1 MSVSM
6 APRATRF
13 DIVIVAAIV
22 HLRHSSAIA
31 SCQDVHQFRDL
42 TALLLLVAA
51 RDRMFDAMGNV
62 IPQNLLLD
70 FPQSGTNC
78 GNLRY
83 DVDAVTVLSKHFRK
97 STDLTFDAAKA
108 FQR

>member
-1 MSVSM
+1 MANVS
-6 APRATRF
+6 
-13 DIVIVAAIV
+13 
-22 HLRHSSAIA
+22 RHSAIA
-31 SCQDVHQFRDL
+31 SSQDVHQFRDL
-42 TALLLLVAA
+42 PALLLLVAA

-70 FPQSGTNC
+70 FPQSGTNS

-83 DVDAVTVLSKHFRK
+83 DVDTVPVLFKHFRK